1 MSLVANVRGMLP
13 YFVVIAAGLVI
24 AVMVLRRAGVITET
38 VVLRSNPPLSPAAP
52 VQPVER
58 TLKIITLLPKDGIPA
73 IFDPRFVSAAEGAEQ
88 LRDDDLVIGV
98 SINGDH
104 RAYGVAFLSGREIVN
119 DTVGGR
125 PIAVTW

>member
-1 MSLVANVRGMLP
+1 MLLTTNVRGMLP
-13 YFVVIAAGLVI
+13 LFVVIAAVLVI
-24 AVMVLRRAGVITET
+24 GVMVARRAGLITET
-38 VVLRSNPPLSPAAP
+38 VVLGGGPT
-52 VQPVER
+52 VEAGTER
-58 TLKIITLLPKDGIPA
+58 RLRIITLLPKDGIPA
-73 IFDPRFVSAAEGAEQ
+73 IFDPSFVSAAEGAEQ

-104 RAYGVAFLSGREIVN
+104 RAYGVAFLSSHEIVN